1 MNISAKPYS
10 SMDLEVQLDSKC
22 GRSQDV
28 SSGIASIK
36 TDVGFVSKGTTYTFP
51 NHVHSLYQD
60 ICQLEILPAQ
70 WLENVSCTTYA
81 ASFPLFEESVLI
93 LTEGT
98 QIPLIQ
104 KNPRGN
110 HPCRNPE
117 GEPLKPMETSFPH
130 ENELLQNLGC
140 RV

>member
-1 MNISAKPYS
+1 MRAIWDKT
-10 SMDLEVQLDSKC
+10 
-22 GRSQDV
+22 

-51 NHVHSLYQD
+51 NHAQSLYLD
-60 ICQLEILPAQ
+60 FCQLEILPAQ

-81 ASFPLFEESVLI
+81 ASFLLFEESVLI
-93 LTEGT
+93 LTEVT

-110 HPCRNPE
+110 HPSKNAE
-117 GEPLKPMETSFPH
+117 AEPLKPMESYFPH
-130 ENELLQNLGC
+130 LKRVAAKPWLSSTECLLLRKC
-140 RV
+140 VCV